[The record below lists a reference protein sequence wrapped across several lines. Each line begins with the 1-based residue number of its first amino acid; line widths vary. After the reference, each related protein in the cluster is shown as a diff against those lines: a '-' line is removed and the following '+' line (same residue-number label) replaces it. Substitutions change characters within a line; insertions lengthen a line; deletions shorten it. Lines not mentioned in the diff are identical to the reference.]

1 MSEGIRVMAN
11 SLGEALPLEMARV
24 RDKVLPFYTP
34 EVNGQFAAA
43 MMRHALDEAAKALAE
58 GDVIAM
64 LHAYEQLKGYEA

>member
-1 MSEGIRVMAN
+1 MTTT
-11 SLGEALPLEMARV
+11 LGDALPKEMARV
-24 RDKVLPFYTP
+24 RDHVLPFYTP

-64 LHAYEQLKGYEA
+64 LRAYETLKGFTT